1 MKLPDNTVQI
11 IARDKGFTVGQA
23 FLAENGTWVCQLLH
37 LGQRIDDA
45 VVDTAQ
51 QAADWLLKEAQAE
64 VLEPFTRVQPRLSE
78 IPRAQ
83 GLKRFKRK

>member
-1 MKLPDNTVQI
+1 MKLPANTVQI

-45 VVDTAQ
+45 VVNTQ
-51 QAADWLLKEAQAE
+51 QEAVDWLNKEAQAE
-64 VLEPFTRVQPRLSE
+64 VLEPFTRFQPRLSE
-78 IPRAQ
+78 IPKAQ
-83 GLKRFKRK
+83 GLKRFKKK